1 MPRNPGKRDRGDE
14 DLDESGK
21 TDDLIQTRSKVKA
34 SMVTVAKTNGLVKA
48 KARPVKRVTSKMQKQ
63 FKQVVNNNA
72 KPLDQMSDD
81 DSEII
86 INWNKV
92 KSNTQDKT
100 SVVGDGVDVSINVQD
115 EMEFGSD
122 DEVEEM
128 ESDHTQ
134 PEQDARL
141 ILGQNEN
148 NPNQPAM
155 IKAMLKE
162 LLNEELSEIKE
173 SL

>member
-1 MPRNPGKRDRGDE
+1 
-14 DLDESGK
+14 
-21 TDDLIQTRSKVKA
+21 
-34 SMVTVAKTNGLVKA
+34 
-48 KARPVKRVTSKMQKQ
+48 
-63 FKQVVNNNA
+63 
-72 KPLDQMSDD
+72 
-81 DSEII
+81 
-86 INWNKV
+86 
-92 KSNTQDKT
+92 
-100 SVVGDGVDVSINVQD
+100 
-115 EMEFGSD
+115 MEFESD

-128 ESDHTQ
+128 ESDYTQ

-173 SL
+173 SLKAVGADKSKTTPTKVNQTREHVKSPSDTTLYRPVLN